1 MESVEQP
8 MIAEFPESLQN
19 REMIVKVSHVT
30 RIYELG
36 ASRVTALRDI
46 SLEIPKGVLVALK
59 GRSGSG
65 KTTLLNMIGGLDTP
79 TQGEVELF
87 GIRLSQLDDEAK
99 TELRRQRLG
108 FVFQSFAILPVFS
121 AIENVELILR
131 IANIQTDRRKLA
143 MRALEI
149 VGLGSWA
156 HHRPWELSGGQQQR
170 VAIARALAT
179 RPELIIADEPTGE
192 LDSTTGRQ
200 IMALF
205 RFIAVKEG
213 ITVLMATH
221 DPLIEEYAHMV
232 VDLMD
237 GQIRSIRFPNL

>member
-1 MESVEQP
+1 MDETR
-8 MIAEFPESLQN
+8 IADLPESLKN
-19 REMIVKVSHVT
+19 RATIVKASGVT
-30 RIYELG
+30 RIYEVG
-36 ASRVTALRDI
+36 SSQVVALKDV
-46 SLEIPKGVLVALK
+46 SLEIPQGVLAALK

-65 KTTLLNMIGGLDTP
+65 KTTLLNMIGGLDAP

-87 GIRLSQLDDEAK
+87 GIRLSELDAEAK

-108 FVFQSFAILPVFS
+108 FVFQSFAIMPMFS
-121 AIENVELILR
+121 AVENVELMLR
-131 IANIQTDRRKLA
+131 IANKQVDRHKLA

-149 VGLGSWA
+149 VGLGPWA

-179 RPELIIADEPTGE
+179 RPDLMIADEPTGE

-205 RFIAVKEG
+205 RYIAVKEG

-221 DPLIEEYAHMV
+221 DPMIEEYAHMV
-232 VDLMD
+232 VDLRD
-237 GQIRSIRFPNL
+237 GQILSIRYPNP

>member
-1 MESVEQP
+1 MEETR
-8 MIAEFPESLQN
+8 IADIPESLKN
-19 REMIVKVSHVT
+19 RAVIVKVSGVT
-30 RIYELG
+30 RIYEVG
-36 ASRVTALRDI
+36 SSQVIALKDV
-46 SLEIPKGVLVALK
+46 SLEIPQGILAALK

-65 KTTLLNMIGGLDTP
+65 KTTLLNMIGGLDSP

-87 GIRLSQLDDEAK
+87 GIRLSELDEEAK

-108 FVFQSFAILPVFS
+108 FVFQSFAIMPMFS
-121 AIENVELILR
+121 AVENVELMLR
-131 IANIQTDRRKLA
+131 IANKQADRHKLA

-149 VGLGSWA
+149 VGLGPWA

-179 RPELIIADEPTGE
+179 RPDLIIADEPTGE

-205 RFIAVKEG
+205 RYIAVKEG

-221 DPLIEEYAHMV
+221 DPMIEEYAHMV
-232 VDLMD
+232 VDLRD
-237 GQIRSIRFPNL
+237 GQILSVRYPNPS